1 MTDGPV
7 SRLRAALD
15 KQLEADK
22 QFDAKSKAILDP
34 PSSTPSSPLEAPS
47 AGSPPLVAQVF
58 EDRYARAWGDASD
71 FFRPQLLE
79 LHRRVILTETRLSS
93 ANRWVK
99 WLPIICFC
107 CTLFGFVLG
116 WCWATFSASRPWD
129 TSRVSYGLSGFLLRE
144 RNNLTDP
151 L

>member
-1 MTDGPV
+1 MNLPDGQV

-22 QFDAKSKAILDP
+22 QFEAKSKAILDP
-34 PSSTPSSPLEAPS
+34 PSSTPSSRLEAPS
-47 AGSPPLVAQVF
+47 AGLPPLVAQVF
-58 EDRYARAWGDASD
+58 EDQYAKAWGDAWD

-79 LHRRVILTETRLSS
+79 LHRRVILTGTRLSS

-116 WCWATFSASRPWD
+116 WCCATFSASRPQN
-129 TSRVSYGLSGFLLRE
+129 GLEIIPKFVGDRSDKIMR
-144 RNNLTDP
+144 
-151 L
+151 